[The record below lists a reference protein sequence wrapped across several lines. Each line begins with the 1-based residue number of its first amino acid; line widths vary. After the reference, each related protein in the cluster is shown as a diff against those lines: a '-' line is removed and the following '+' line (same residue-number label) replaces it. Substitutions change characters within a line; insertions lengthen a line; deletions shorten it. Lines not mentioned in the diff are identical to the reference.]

1 MGAWL
6 FFVTAGMLEQQAL
19 VVGSALAFAA
29 GVFLC
34 ISLGD
39 LLPEVH
45 FHSHD
50 KFKLTFMFLVGI
62 GLAYALR
69 FVEPTMAH
77 GAVVPESAIHTS
89 HGNTP

>member
-1 MGAWL
+1 M
-6 FFVTAGMLEQQAL
+6 
-19 VVGSALAFAA
+19 VGSALAFSA

-50 KFKLTFMFLVGI
+50 RFKLTFLFLVGI

-69 FVEPTMAH
+69 FVES
-77 GAVVPESAIHTS
+77 GAV
-89 HGNTP
+89 HGLEMLP